1 MPYRH
6 SEGIDSLPRD
16 AEPPAAHRPAE
27 SDLIYDWNQAP
38 RIDPKSRWIELD
50 DETLRDG
57 LQSPSVKTPSIG
69 DKLEIVHMM
78 HDLGIDG
85 ADIGLPAAG
94 RHVFVDVLRIAREIV
109 DHKLS
114 VTPNCAARTVVSD
127 CEPIVEVS
135 QQAGISVEVA
145 AFIGSSPIRQY
156 AEAWDVDRLVRLTH
170 DAVSFCTAN
179 DLPVMYVTEDTT
191 RAKPDDLRRLYTAAI
206 EAGARRI
213 CVADTVGHATPEG
226 ARAVIKFVRKVVAE
240 TGEDVKVDW
249 HGHRDRGLDV
259 ANALAAVEAG
269 ADRLHGTCLGV
280 GERVGNTPIDLLLV
294 NLELLGWSNRDLS
307 RLSEYC
313 GKVHECTGV
322 PFPDNYPVVGRD
334 AFRTGTGVHAAAI
347 IKARE
352 KGDDWLADRVY
363 SAVPA
368 SMVGARQIIEIG
380 PMCGL
385 SNVVHWLQEHDVEPN
400 DELVQR
406 IFAAAKNATSVLAES
421 EIRELIAE
429 NEAQHEA
436 SGRRA
441 QTVA

>member
-1 MPYRH
+1 MPNRH
-6 SEGIDSLPRD
+6 PEGIGPLPMD
-16 AEPPAAHRPAE
+16 AELPASTRPAE

-57 LQSPSVKTPSIG
+57 LQSPSVKTPSIE

-94 RHVFVDVLRIAREIV
+94 QHVFDDVLRIAREIV

-127 CEPIVEVS
+127 CEPIVDVS
-135 QQAGISVEVA
+135 QQAGIPVEVA

-170 DAVSFCTAN
+170 ESVEFCTQN
-179 DLPVMYVTEDTT
+179 GLPVMYVTEDTT

-259 ANALAAVEAG
+259 ANALAAVESG

-307 RLSEYC
+307 RLSAYC
-313 GKVHECTGV
+313 QKVHECTGV
-322 PFPDNYPVVGRD
+322 PYPDNYPVVGRD

-352 KGDDWLADRVY
+352 KGDEWLADRVY
-363 SAVPA
+363 SSIPA

-385 SNVVHWLQEHDVEPN
+385 SNVVHWLHEHDVAAD

-406 IFAAAKNATSVLAES
+406 IFAAAKEADSVLSES
-421 EIRELIAE
+421 EIRGLIAE
-429 NEAQHEA
+429 YEA
-436 SGRRA
+436 SGLGQQQA
-441 QTVA
+441 QPVA